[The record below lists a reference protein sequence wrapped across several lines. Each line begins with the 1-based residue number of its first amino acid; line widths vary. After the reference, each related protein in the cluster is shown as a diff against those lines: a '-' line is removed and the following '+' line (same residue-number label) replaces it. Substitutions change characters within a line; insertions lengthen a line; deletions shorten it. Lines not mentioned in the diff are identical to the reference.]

1 MAKVAL
7 RSSNK
12 RAILKEKNI
21 IFCTRI
27 FISSMMVLGHEALK
41 ILKMILNFR

>member
-7 RSSNK
+7 RSPNN

-27 FISSMMVLGHEALK
+27 FISSMMVLGYEPLK
-41 ILKMILNFR
+41 ILKNDIKF